1 MSSPPPPLLPFP
13 SGIGIRE
20 TFNENSTEALMVEGI
35 LDAVSAGILI
45 YVVLVELM
53 TPFMTQSAWLR
64 EQRWWMQCLSFACFW
79 GGVTTLAVIGK
90 WA

>member
-1 MSSPPPPLLPFP
+1 
-13 SGIGIRE
+13 
-20 TFNENSTEALMVEGI
+20 MVEGI

-53 TPFMTQSAWLR
+53 EPLMTKSRWLR
-64 EQRWWMQCLSFACFW
+64 DQRWWMQCLSFMCFW
-79 GGVTTLAVIGK
+79 GGVTVMAVIGK